1 MVAYFH
7 YLTPVSI
14 NTKNLDVIALAER
27 CELLT
32 DILIDSDS
40 PAECAALCNYAYAH
54 IEAIKENLHKPLSAA
69 RIEQLSVDDPSE
81 FPEAKWLADSDALC
95 DYCQAVTRVLL
106 CHSLPLKT
114 MQQLNGLLMLLVNTL
129 VDDLKT
135 PRFLRTVNVA
145 R

>member
-1 MVAYFH
+1 MTMNSLFPHQVI
-7 YLTPVSI
+7 I
-14 NTKNLDVIALAER
+14 NTKNLDIIDLAER

-32 DILIDSDS
+32 DILIDSEN
-40 PAECAALCNYAYAH
+40 PAECVALCNYVYAH
-54 IEAIKENLHKPLSAA
+54 IEAIKEKLDKPLSAV

-81 FPEAKWLADSDALC
+81 FPEAKWLADNDDLC
-95 DYCQAVTRVLL
+95 DYCLAVARALL

-114 MQQLNGLLMLLVNTL
+114 MQQLNGLLMRLVNAL

-145 R
+145 